1 MSNVMKKWFTLV
13 LWEILASQLNP
24 DTGYIDSLLSWLSIH
39 DNVTLVPQN
48 IS

>member
-1 MSNVMKKWFTLV
+1 MSNVEKWFTFI
-13 LWEILASQLNP
+13 LWKILASQLNP
-24 DTGYIDSLLSWLSIH
+24 DTGYTDSLVSCLSIQ